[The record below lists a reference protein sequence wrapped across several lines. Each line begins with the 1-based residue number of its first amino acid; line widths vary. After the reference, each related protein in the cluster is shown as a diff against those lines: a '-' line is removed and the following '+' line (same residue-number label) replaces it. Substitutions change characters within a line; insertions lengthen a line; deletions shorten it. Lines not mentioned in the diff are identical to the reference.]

1 MDRQTSPL
9 VVPRLREMGSSRS
22 RPVAS
27 HPSLVEKT
35 DTVPLAPGKLC
46 PEDKCAVDICSVR
59 NGSCEGTG
67 RGD

>member
-9 VVPRLREMGSSRS
+9 VAPRLREMGSSRS

-35 DTVPLAPGKLC
+35 DTVPLAPWKVVPGGQ
-46 PEDKCAVDICSVR
+46 VR
-59 NGSCEGTG
+59 G
-67 RGD
+67 RHLLRQEWIL